1 MLGRCPGVA
10 MSVIVLLTNDIPV
23 TAPQLG
29 GRRSP
34 GLDVSISSSDSHT
47 NIIVILGTAAAP
59 AAVMELQSA
68 EIRLI
73 SLEPISHGISTHY

>member
-1 MLGRCPGVA
+1 MIYRSQRHSSGGMEEVSR
-10 MSVIVLLTNDIPV
+10 PV
-23 TAPQLG
+23 
-29 GRRSP
+29 
-34 GLDVSISSSDSHT
+34 DVSISSSDSHT

-73 SLEPISHGISTHY
+73 SFEPISHGISTHY